1 MKAFEANEKVFL
13 KEDKKWEKEA
23 YEKTTIY
30 NGICR
35 VFDNFIKDVNKI
47 DRNFRHSVGEKIYI
61 LLSEVVI
68 NYKRGYSSTVNE
80 DKVKYWKKCFQLLE
94 DINSQLKLMATLKLS
109 FSYGVYC
116 IDMGNLERQL
126 VGLISKR
133 QELIEKESMK

>member
-1 MKAFEANEKVFL
+1 MITNNKAFM
-13 KEDKKWEKEA
+13 KEDNKWEKEA

-47 DRNFRHSVGEKIYI
+47 DRNFRHSVGEKIY
-61 LLSEVVI
+61 LMLSEVII

-80 DKVKYWKKCFQLLE
+80 DKVKYWKKCLQLME

-109 FSYGVYC
+109 FGYGVYC
-116 IDMGNLERQL
+116 VDMGDLERQL

-133 QELIEKESMK
+133 QELIEKESIK

>member
-1 MKAFEANEKVFL
+1 MEKFKKNGKVFI

-30 NGICR
+30 NCICR
-35 VFDNFIKDVNKI
+35 VFDNFIKDVNNI
-47 DRNFRHSVGEKIYI
+47 DKNFRHSVGEKIYI
-61 LLSEVVI
+61 MLSEVVI

-80 DKVKYWKKCFQLLE
+80 DKVKYWKKCLQLME

-116 IDMGNLERQL
+116 IDIGDLERQL

-133 QELIEKESMK
+133 QELIEK

>member
-1 MKAFEANEKVFL
+1 MAISEKEFL

-35 VFDNFIKDVNKI
+35 VFDNFIKDVNNI

-61 LLSEVVI
+61 MLSEVVI

-80 DKVKYWKKCFQLLE
+80 DKVKYWKECLQLLE
-94 DINSQLKLMATLKLS
+94 DINSQLKLIATLKLS

>member
-1 MKAFEANEKVFL
+1 MAKENEKIFP

-35 VFDNFIKDVNKI
+35 VFDNFMKDVNKI

-61 LLSEVVI
+61 MLSEVVI

-80 DKVKYWKKCFQLLE
+80 DKVKYWKECLQLLE
-94 DINSQLKLMATLKLS
+94 DINSQLKLMAALKLS
-109 FSYGVYC
+109 FGYGVYC
-116 IDMGNLERQL
+116 VDMGNLERQL

>member
-1 MKAFEANEKVFL
+1 MEKSKKHEKVFL
-13 KEDKKWEKEA
+13 SENDKWEKEA

-47 DRNFRHSVGEKIYI
+47 DRNFRHS
-61 LLSEVVI
+61 EVVI

-80 DKVKYWKKCFQLLE
+80 DKVKHWKKCLPLME

-109 FSYGVYC
+109 FGYVVYC
-116 IDMGNLERQL
+116 VDMGDLERQL

-133 QELIEKESMK
+133 QELIEKESIK